1 MDDRH
6 AVPDMTA
13 RVEEALIR
21 AKKELPERLRS
32 LRRGQKLTLEQ
43 LSQMC
48 GICKSSLN
56 KYERGEAMPPM
67 EKLIQLAAFFGVRM
81 DWLLGGEW

>member
-1 MDDRH
+1 
-6 AVPDMTA
+6 MTA
-13 RVEEALIR
+13 RVEEAVAR
-21 AKKELPERLRS
+21 AKKALPERLRS

-48 GICKSSLN
+48 GICKSSLE
-56 KYERGEAMPPM
+56 KYELGLAVPAM
-67 EKLIQLAAFFGVRM
+67 EKLIQLAAFYGVRM

>member
-1 MDDRH
+1 
-6 AVPDMTA
+6 MTA
-13 RVEEALIR
+13 RVEEAVAR
-21 AKKELPERLRS
+21 AKKALPERLRS

-48 GICKSSLN
+48 GICKSSLE
-56 KYERGEAMPPM
+56 KYERGLAVPTM
-67 EKLIQLAAFFGVRM
+67 ERLIQLAAFYGVRM

>member
-1 MDDRH
+1 
-6 AVPDMTA
+6 MTA
-13 RVEEALIR
+13 RAEEAVAR
-21 AKKELPERLRS
+21 AKKVLPERLRS

-48 GICKSSLN
+48 GICKSSLE
-56 KYERGEAMPPM
+56 KYERGLAVPAM
-67 EKLIQLAAFFGVRM
+67 EKLIQLAAFYGVRM